1 MNIGA
6 RLETV
11 GSLVLPN
18 SILADIGT
26 DHAYLPVYL
35 LQEGKIASA
44 IAGDIAQGPCKAAE
58 NTIAMY
64 NMRNKIQVRLG
75 SGLSVLSPNEVNC
88 ISIAGMGGS
97 TMVEILSADMEIA
110 KSAERLI
117 LQPQTG
123 AAGLRKWLLA
133 NGWEFIKEKLVWE
146 NKRLYEIIA
155 AEKVQMPNREYSAA
169 ELEIGPRLL
178 DSKHPL
184 LKDQFAKQL
193 DTYSK
198 QLGFMKKSANA
209 VHTDKYLQLK
219 KMVEELEALAHECNL
234 K

>member
-6 RLETV
+6 RLEAV

-58 NTIAMY
+58 NTVAMY
-64 NMRNKIQVRLG
+64 NMKDKVQVRLG
-75 SGLSVLSPNEVNC
+75 SGLSVLTPNEVNC

-97 TMVEILSADMEIA
+97 TMVEILSADMEVA
-110 KSAERLI
+110 KAAERLV

-133 NGWEFIKEKLVWE
+133 NGWEIVMEELVWE

-155 AEKVQMPNREYSAA
+155 AEKEQNPQRVYSQA

-178 DSKHPL
+178 DNRHPL

-193 DTYSK
+193 DTYYK
-198 QLGFMKKSANA
+198 QLGFMGKSANA
-209 VHTDKYLQLK
+209 VTTDKYLQLK
-219 KMVEELEALAHECNL
+219 KMVEEMEALAHACNI

>member
-6 RLETV
+6 RLEAV
-11 GSLVLPN
+11 GSLVLPD

-35 LQEGKIASA
+35 LQKGKITSA

-58 NTIAMY
+58 NTVAMY
-64 NMRNKIQVRLG
+64 NMKHKVQVRLG
-75 SGLSVLSPNEVNC
+75 SGLSVLVPNEVQC

-97 TMVEILSADMEIA
+97 TMVEILSADIEVA
-110 KSAERLI
+110 KAAERLV

-123 AAGLRKWLLA
+123 AAGLRKWLLS
-133 NGWEFIKEKLVWE
+133 NGWELVDETLVWE

-155 AEKVQMPNREYSAA
+155 AEKVEKSQKRYSQA

-178 DSKHPL
+178 ENRHPL
-184 LKDQFAKQL
+184 LKDQFTKQL
-193 DTYSK
+193 DSYYK
-198 QLGFMKKSANA
+198 QLGFMEKSANA
-209 VHTDKYLQLK
+209 VTTDKYLQLK
-219 KMVEELEALAHECNL
+219 KMVGEMEALAHACNI

>member
-6 RLETV
+6 RLEAV
-11 GSLVLPN
+11 GSLVLHN

-35 LQEGKIASA
+35 LQEGKITSA

-58 NTIAMY
+58 NTVAMY
-64 NMRNKIQVRLG
+64 NMKDKVQVRLG
-75 SGLSVLSPNEVNC
+75 SGLSVLTPNEVNC

-97 TMVEILSADMEIA
+97 TMVEILSADLEIA

-133 NGWEFIKEKLVWE
+133 NGWEMVDEELVWE

-155 AEKVQMPNREYSAA
+155 VEKAQVPQRAYSAA
-169 ELEIGPRLL
+169 ELEIGLRLL
-178 DSKHPL
+178 DKQHPL
-184 LKDQFAKQL
+184 LKDQFTKQL
-193 DTYSK
+193 DTYNK
-198 QLGFMKKSANA
+198 QLGFMEKSFHA
-209 VHTDKYLQLK
+209 VQTDKYQQLK
-219 KMVEELEALAHECNL
+219 KMVEELEALAHDCNL

>member
-11 GSLVLPN
+11 SSLILPN

-35 LQEGKIASA
+35 LLEGKITSA

-58 NTIAMY
+58 NTVAMY
-64 NMRNKIQVRLG
+64 NMKTKVQVRLG

-97 TMVEILSADMEIA
+97 TMVEILSADLEIA

-133 NGWEFIKEKLVWE
+133 NDWEFVEEELVWE

-155 AEKVQMPNREYSAA
+155 AERVHSLPKKYSSA
-169 ELEIGPRLL
+169 ELEIGPILL
-178 DSKHPL
+178 AKQHPL

-193 DTYSK
+193 SAYNK
-198 QLGFMKKSANA
+198 QLAFMEKSVNA
-209 VHTDKYLQLK
+209 VQTEKYLQLK
-219 KMVEELEALAHECNL
+219 KMVEELETLEHAYKL

>member
-6 RLETV
+6 RLEAV

-35 LQEGKIASA
+35 LQEGRITSA

-58 NTIAMY
+58 NTVAMY
-64 NMRNKIQVRLG
+64 NMKAKVQVRLG
-75 SGLSVLSPNEVNC
+75 SGLSVLKPNEVNC

-97 TMVEILSADMEIA
+97 TMVEILSADLELA
-110 KSAERLI
+110 KAADRLI

-133 NGWEFIKEKLVWE
+133 NGWEMIDEELVWE

-155 AEKVQMPNREYSAA
+155 VEKVQARQRAYSAA

-178 DSKHPL
+178 AKQHPL

-193 DTYSK
+193 DTYNK
-198 QLGFMKKSANA
+198 QLGFMEKSAHA
-209 VHTDKYLQLK
+209 VQTEKYQLLK
-219 KMVEELEALAHECNL
+219 KMVEELEALAHGCNL

>member
-6 RLETV
+6 RLEAV

-35 LQEGKIASA
+35 LQEGKITSA

-58 NTIAMY
+58 NTVAMY
-64 NMRNKIQVRLG
+64 NMKDKVQVRLG
-75 SGLSVLSPNEVNC
+75 SGLSVLTSNEVNC

-97 TMVEILSADMEIA
+97 TMVEILSADMGIA
-110 KSAERLI
+110 NSAKRLI

-133 NGWEFIKEKLVWE
+133 NGWELVDEELVWE

-155 AEKVQMPNREYSAA
+155 AEKVQAPKRAYSAA

-178 DSKHPL
+178 DKQHLL

-193 DTYSK
+193 DTYNK
-198 QLGFMKKSANA
+198 QLGFMEKSAHA
-209 VHTDKYLQLK
+209 VQTDKYQQLK
-219 KMVEELEALAHECNL
+219 KMVVELEVLAHGCNL